1 MPPKRFFKKR
11 NYDDA
16 NSSSGV
22 PSTDQPQIQFDV
34 CIYLKVFIE

>member
-16 NSSSGV
+16 NSSGV

-34 CIYLKVFIE
+34 CIFKGIH